1 MQQRHSDSLKRN
13 IKNWIKTIPDLKLKN
28 FITENGFEP
37 TIHKGLNF
45 KNQYRSFESYDTLY
59 DELIGDTIFSPRL
72 NYGFTSD
79 ETRDWQSCYFDLISE
94 LYPQE
99 TIEEII
105 NDSCDLIYMIMVS
118 NPINYSWEMQYSV
131 GAYKFKKGINII
143 LDPKSRRKKVDISKR
158 HGRMTAI
165 GNCYFK
171 GASEYYFGPRIFN
184 KISIEKILSFK
195 NAEKI
200 EKLKHN
206 LIYVKLFDQQDYWE
220 DFAQDRLRA
229 FRKHL
234 MIDELES
241 RFLSTINKI

>member
-1 MQQRHSDSLKRN
+1 
-13 IKNWIKTIPDLKLKN
+13 
-28 FITENGFEP
+28 
-37 TIHKGLNF
+37 
-45 KNQYRSFESYDTLY
+45 
-59 DELIGDTIFSPRL
+59 
-72 NYGFTSD
+72 
-79 ETRDWQSCYFDLISE
+79 
-94 LYPQE
+94 
-99 TIEEII
+99 
-105 NDSCDLIYMIMVS
+105 
-118 NPINYSWEMQYSV
+118 
-131 GAYKFKKGINII
+131 
-143 LDPKSRRKKVDISKR
+143 
-158 HGRMTAI
+158 MTAI